1 MSRRAREKDAAFE
14 LAQFLTN
21 DVAATRRFTEA
32 GQLVANVTV
41 HATPEFQADAFARA
55 FAQQVEHTVPLSNRP
70 HMRRV
75 WTPVKDALSAAIVR
89 GEPPAAALERAARSV
104 RP

>member
-1 MSRRAREKDAAFE
+1 VS
-14 LAQFLTN
+14 
-21 DVAATRRFTEA
+21 
-32 GQLVANVTV
+32 V
-41 HATPEFQADAFARA
+41 HATSDFQADAFARA

-75 WTPVKDALSAAIVR
+75 WTPVKDALGAAIVR
-89 GEPPAAALERAARSV
+89 GEDAATALGRAAQAV